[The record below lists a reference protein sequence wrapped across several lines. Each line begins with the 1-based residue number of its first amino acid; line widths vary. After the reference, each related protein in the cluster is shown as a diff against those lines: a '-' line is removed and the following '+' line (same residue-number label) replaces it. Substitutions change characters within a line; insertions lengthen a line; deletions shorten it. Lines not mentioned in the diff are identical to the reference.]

1 MVTFENVL
9 ARISGEL
16 MVGFFGKG
24 PVLTKKISW
33 KLLQWNEGY
42 ITRRTFMN
50 TVSSILQ
57 QMFFLKNY
65 S

>member
-24 PVLTKKISW
+24 PVLTKNKDFLI
-33 KLLQWNEGY
+33 
-42 ITRRTFMN
+42 ITKMN
-50 TVSSILQ
+50 R
-57 QMFFLKNY
+57 FFETRLIFAD
-65 S
+65 